1 MGREPV
7 AKSYGISSVGY
18 AQDMAHGIVLALILA
33 IVLLL
38 LLVAAINIARA
49 PGRPAVRARP
59 HGDPRALGLPAG
71 RIVYSDADGEARPL
85 TARRYPLTGKP
96 DYVVLTSGGRRI
108 PVEIKSGRA
117 VRAKGGERA
126 PRHEDVLQLV
136 TYLIILDDLYDEPPR
151 YGLLRYAD
159 ATFEVP
165 YAAGLRDEVLG
176 LLAEM
181 QALDEDLDETGEAP
195 RGDPSLQKC
204 RACAFK
210 EICDN
215 AMV

>member
-1 MGREPV
+1 VVV
-7 AKSYGISSVGY
+7 AI
-18 AQDMAHGIVLALILA
+18 LITV

-38 LLVAAINIARA
+38 LLVAAINIVRA
-49 PGRPAVRARP
+49 PQSGRPAVRERA

-71 RIVYSDADGEARPL
+71 RIVYSDADGTARPL
-85 TARRYPLTGKP
+85 VARRYPLTGKP
-96 DYVVLTSGGRRI
+96 DYLVLTSGGQRV

-117 VRAKGGERA
+117 SRVKGGARQ

-136 TYLIILDDLYDEPPR
+136 TYLIILDDLDDMPPR

-165 YAAGLRDEVLG
+165 YAADLREEVLA

-181 QALDEDLDETGEAP
+181 EALDEELNETEEAP
-195 RGDPSLQKC
+195 HGDPSLQKC

-210 EICDN
+210 EICDD
-215 AMV
+215 AMT

>member
-1 MGREPV
+1 V
-7 AKSYGISSVGY
+7 IGY
-18 AQDMAHGIVLALILA
+18 AQDMAHSIVLALILA

-38 LLVAAINIARA
+38 LLPAAVNIARA
-49 PGRPAVRARP
+49 PGRPAVRTRP

-71 RIVYSDADGEARPL
+71 RIVYSDADGAARPL
-85 TARRYPLTGKP
+85 VARRYPLTGKP
-96 DYVVLTSGGRRI
+96 DYVVLTSGGRRV

-117 VRAKGGERA
+117 PRVRGGERL
-126 PRHEDVLQLV
+126 PRHEDALQLV

-165 YAAGLRDEVLG
+165 YAADLREEVLT

-181 QALDEDLDETGEAP
+181 QALDEDLGEAGEAP
-195 RGDPSLQKC
+195 RGDPSLQMC

-210 EICDN
+210 EICDD
-215 AMV
+215 AIV

>member
-1 MGREPV
+1 
-7 AKSYGISSVGY
+7 
-18 AQDMAHGIVLALILA
+18 MASGIVLVLVAALVA
-33 IVLLL
+33 LL
-38 LLVAAINIARA
+38 LLVAAVNIVRAPRRPARA
-49 PGRPAVRARP
+49 VRERA

-71 RIVYSDADGEARPL
+71 RIVYSDAGGAAQPL
-85 TARRYPLTGKP
+85 TARRLPFTGKP
-96 DYVVLTSGGRRI
+96 DYVVLTPAGHRV

-117 VRAKGGERA
+117 PRLANGERA

-151 YGLLRYAD
+151 HGLLRYAD

-165 YAAGLRDEVLG
+165 YADGLRDEALL

-181 QALDEDLDETGEAP
+181 QALDADAADEPP
-195 RGDPSLQKC
+195 RGDPDVAKC

-210 EICDN
+210 EICED
-215 AMV
+215 ALL

>member
-1 MGREPV
+1 MVV
-7 AKSYGISSVGY
+7 AIL
-18 AQDMAHGIVLALILA
+18 IVV

-38 LLVAAINIARA
+38 LLVAAINIIRA
-49 PGRPAVRARP
+49 PRSGGPAVRARP

-71 RIVYSDADGEARPL
+71 RIVYSDADGTARPL
-85 TARRYPLTGKP
+85 VARRYPLTGKP
-96 DYVVLTSGGRRI
+96 DYVVLISGGWHV

-117 VRAKGGERA
+117 PRVKGGERM

-165 YAAGLRDEVLG
+165 YAADLREEVLA

-181 QALDEDLDETGEAP
+181 QALDEELDETEEAP
-195 RGDPSLQKC
+195 RGDPSVQRC
-204 RACAFK
+204 RACAFR
-210 EICDN
+210 EICDD
-215 AMV
+215 AMA

>member
-1 MGREPV
+1 MAQGLVIILV
-7 AKSYGISSVGY
+7 A
-18 AQDMAHGIVLALILA
+18 A

-38 LLVAAINIARA
+38 LLVAAVNIARA
-49 PGRPAVRARP
+49 PGRPAIRERA

-71 RIVYSDADGEARPL
+71 RIVYSDAGGAARPL
-85 TARRYPLTGKP
+85 VARRYPLTGKP
-96 DYVVLTSGGRRI
+96 DYVVLTSGGRRV

-117 VRAKGGERA
+117 PRAKGGERR
-126 PRHEDVLQLV
+126 PRHEDALQLV
-136 TYLIILDDLYDEPPR
+136 TYLIILDDLYNEPPR

-165 YAAGLRDEVLG
+165 YTADLRDEVLG

-181 QALDEDLDETGEAP
+181 QALDEDLGKTEEAP

-210 EICDN
+210 EICND
-215 AMV
+215 AML

>member
-1 MGREPV
+1 MSLWLT
-7 AKSYGISSVGY
+7 SYGISAIGY
-18 AQDMAHGIVLALILA
+18 AQGMAHGIVLVLILA

-38 LLVAAINIARA
+38 LLVAAVNIARA
-49 PGRPAVRARP
+49 PGRPAVRERA

-71 RIVYSDADGEARPL
+71 RIVYSDADGAARPL

-96 DYVVLTSGGRRI
+96 DYVVLTSGGQRV
-108 PVEIKSGRA
+108 PVELKSGRA
-117 VRAKGGERA
+117 PRVKGGERR

-165 YAAGLRDEVLG
+165 YAADLRDEVLD

-181 QALDEDLDETGEAP
+181 QALDDELDEAGQGP
-195 RGDPSLQKC
+195 HGDPSVQKC
-204 RACAFK
+204 HACAFRA
-210 EICDN
+210 ICDD
-215 AMV
+215 AIV